1 MILYLH
7 GFNSSPA
14 SFKARLV
21 EEYLRRQGREQDFAC
36 PALPH
41 QPRKAI
47 ALAERTILSA
57 RESSD
62 FPVGLI
68 GSSLGGFYATWLA
81 EKLGLKAALVN
92 PAVRP
97 FELLRDYPGQQANLY
112 TGERYE
118 ITPRDIDDLRRL
130 EVPAID
136 PARFL
141 LLAQTG
147 DEILDYR
154 QAVGKYRGARQ
165 IVIEG
170 GDHSFQDFGDH
181 IALILRFL
189 DEAPPKSS

>member
-21 EEYLRRQGREQDFAC
+21 EEYLRHQGRDQDFVC

-41 QPRKAI
+41 QPLKAI
-47 ALAERTILSA
+47 ALVERAILSA

-62 FPVGLI
+62 CPVGLI

-81 EKLGLKAALVN
+81 EKHGLKAALVN

-97 FELLRDYPGQQANLY
+97 FELLRDYLGQQVNLY
-112 TGERYE
+112 TGEKYE
-118 ITPRDIDDLRRL
+118 ITCRDIDHLRGL

-147 DEILDYR
+147 DEVLDYR
-154 QAVGKYRGARQ
+154 QGVDKYRGARQ
-165 IVIEG
+165 IMIEG
-170 GDHSFQDFGDH
+170 GDHAFRNFADY
-181 IALILRFL
+181 IAVILQFL
-189 DEAPPKSS
+189 GEATPKLS